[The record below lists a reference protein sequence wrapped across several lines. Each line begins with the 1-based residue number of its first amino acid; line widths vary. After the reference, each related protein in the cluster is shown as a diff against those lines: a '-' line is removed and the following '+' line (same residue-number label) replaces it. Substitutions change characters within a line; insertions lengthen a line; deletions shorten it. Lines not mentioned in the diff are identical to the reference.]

1 MYIEEGVNFIKKN
14 VKTQKPFFLYW
25 TPDAIHTPVYAS
37 KDFLGT
43 SERGL
48 SVLYIYVSCL
58 LLILLLDMEM
68 LSVN

>member
-14 VKTQKPFFLYW
+14 VKAQKPFFLYW

-37 KDFLGT
+37 KDFLET

-48 SVLYIYVSCL
+48 SVLYIYIYIYIVYY
-58 LLILLLDMEM
+58 
-68 LSVN
+68 